1 MAAEIYRKYIDIINE
16 NSQPEVLDEG
26 MMDMVKSAAS
36 KVFKMLGG
44 DTVEMIAQKVKDVTG
59 GDYSLTKDNAIKVAK
74 ALGFEGAV
82 QGKEG
87 QVQVAEGL
95 AGNWQGKLLQA
106 LHLGG
111 LAGSFGASAA
121 LGLGGVGNPL
131 VGLGLILLLL
141 TATFWDD
148 SRGMVGAMGK
158 YGNKGWEVSKGPKG
172 IG

>member
-26 MMDMVKSAAS
+26 IMDTLKSAAS
-36 KVFKMLGG
+36 KVFKALGG
-44 DTVEMIAQKVKDVTG
+44 DTMAMIAQKVKDVTG

-82 QGKEG
+82 QDKEG
-87 QVQVAEGL
+87 QAQMAEGL

-111 LAGSFGASAA
+111 TVGGLGSAA
-121 LGLGGVGNPL
+121 IFGPFMNPL
-131 VGLGLILLLL
+131 FGIGIILLLA

-158 YGNKGWEVSKGPKG
+158 YGNKGWETGKGPRG